1 MSIVAHQELK
11 EHQTKL
17 HGIAPSN
24 HHDSWILQGSNA
36 TYSTKQVYR
45 ELICTHE
52 THSAISR
59 QSEDLQLA

>member
-45 ELICTHE
+45 EIICTHE
-52 THSAISR
+52 THSTISR